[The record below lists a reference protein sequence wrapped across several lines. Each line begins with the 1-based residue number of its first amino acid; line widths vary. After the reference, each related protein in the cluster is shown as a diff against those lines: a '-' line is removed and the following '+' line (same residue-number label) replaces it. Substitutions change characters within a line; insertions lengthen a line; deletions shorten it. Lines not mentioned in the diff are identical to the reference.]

1 MVVASVLYLLG
12 VVQTKKRRVLCVTQS
27 VAQVISQ
34 EHLNVKEL
42 VRPDQEIRVSPVFKA
57 FTPTYRVIDVVI
69 HSENASTNANRAV
82 KGFDIEELLATVN
95 AYQVSNLDLVL
106 LVLHFV
112 TNPEIDIQEQVN
124 RHR

>member
-1 MVVASVLYLLG
+1 
-12 VVQTKKRRVLCVTQS
+12 
-27 VAQVISQ
+27 
-34 EHLNVKEL
+34 VKEL
-42 VRPDQEIRVSPVFKA
+42 VHPDQEIRVSPVFKA
-57 FTPTYRVIDVVI
+57 FTPIYRVIDVVI